1 MAEKNN
7 ENIAVFENV
16 TDDLNKVFTLLAA
29 PLNKI
34 MNVDAVRN
42 SRK

>member
-1 MAEKNN
+1 MAEQN
-7 ENIAVFENV
+7 ENGLSTFNNV

-29 PLNKI
+29 PLHEI

-42 SRK
+42 SLK